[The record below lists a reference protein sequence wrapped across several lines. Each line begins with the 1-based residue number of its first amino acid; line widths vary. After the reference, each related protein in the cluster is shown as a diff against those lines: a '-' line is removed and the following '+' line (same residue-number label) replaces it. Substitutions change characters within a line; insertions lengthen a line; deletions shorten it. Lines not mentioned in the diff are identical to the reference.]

1 MPEMLKTACMAV
13 FLVAWWVGVAAIL
26 YMVAEVIAVASFA
39 PFAFA
44 TGKVLV
50 RIEEPLIVRPAA
62 LPPKGATP
70 HATFRLINPER
81 CLFREWGPG
90 FLLSGIA
97 GPFFLKGTIELRG
110 GQALAL
116 GRLAVGPSVLYTAF
130 LTGWTAGA
138 LGLLLQDGWQAFGIV
153 ILFLALGWGSLGLI
167 AIISVRLAKRHF
179 QRAYQEVREAL
190 QPAIWV

>member
-1 MPEMLKTACMAV
+1 MPEMLKGACLAV
-13 FLVAWWVGVAAIL
+13 FLMAWWVCVAAIF
-26 YMVAEVIAVASFA
+26 YTVVEMIAVASFA

-90 FLLSGIA
+90 LFLARVS

-116 GRLAVGPSVLYTAF
+116 GRLALGPSVLYTAF
-130 LTGWTAGA
+130 LTGWTAGT
-138 LGLLLQDGWQAFGIV
+138 LGLLLQDGWRALGIV
-153 ILFLALGWGSLGLI
+153 LLFLVFGWGLLGLI
-167 AIISVRLAKRHF
+167 AVTSIGLAKRHF
-179 QRAYQEVREAL
+179 HRAYQEVREAL
-190 QPAIWV
+190 QPAMWL